1 MKSPI
6 TTVVTKKQL
15 TIIPDSLS
23 EDNEFDVK
31 VINGSNKFI
40 SFQLELTAKGLEDK
54 SDFDWYKVEPEICTK
69 NPPGSETDFHI
80 AITKPPI
87 PAYDSTID
95 LILTALSV
103 EDEKLYNSQKIRL
116 KVENPRKN
124 IDIQL
129 NSNKKFRGKP
139 GEKIEIPVTITNI
152 SPHFTDIQLELSGL
166 ENFEIQNNNLIL
178 QLRPVST
185 QTINLSCQIP
195 EQPTET
201 SYNFQ
206 IAAISQNNV
215 CQSYDEGNLE
225 ILPYGIVEFECHNA
239 VQNIPN
245 KDGEKPNLV
254 CYELEFTNHSYSR
267 QQVNVNLVGK
277 DVNKCDVYQSENI
290 PLKANDNKKP
300 ILKKYV
306 EKKRPWFGWKRQFK
320 FAVSPYLHSGSE
332 VEIKSKVDSETLT
345 LNVSPIIP
353 LFLQFLGLLSI
364 PLLILFLNYLRFPG
378 HKAPV
383 TSVRFTDIA
392 GTVISGSSDRT
403 IRRWQVNNNLLEN
416 QNGLKHE
423 DILAS
428 ESEIKKA
435 VRVIRFRP
443 KQHNQVAVGL
453 ENGEIHLWDL
463 SSGKHISRY
472 LQFKDE
478 KNRVFDLDFTNDAQT
493 LIAAYGGGQI
503 RQWNL
508 NQPGLMDFNIRL
520 QSINSKFTIST
531 LGISENSKNY
541 DLPLVIVGGRFNK
554 LAFWDWQNKNRSKD
568 ENLNEINIYHLP
580 YYDNLNEKQISGK
593 ESYITSLAIA
603 DKKELLITADNKG
616 LLKLWDLNKIRECIV
631 IHRNYKNDDDEKN
644 KLYYIPLN
652 CTRNNVLINQVAL
665 NKDSDSQ
672 TRNFPSIRSI
682 AITED
687 ESYLASAG
695 DDGYIRIW
703 KIQSRENEER
713 LCFYK
718 KQTGAKLN
726 TVDIKLKKIE
736 GKEEKELLIATGDDN
751 FKVKLYREN
760 IEKIDK
766 EVDKCKL

>member
-1 MKSPI
+1 MKSQII
-6 TTVVTKKQL
+6 TKVTKKQL
-15 TIIPDSLS
+15 TLIPDSLS

-31 VINGSNKFI
+31 VINGSNKFT
-40 SFQLELTAKGLEDK
+40 SFQIELTARGLEEK
-54 SDFDWYKVEPEICTK
+54 SDFDWYKVEPAICTK

-95 LILTALSV
+95 LILTTFSI
-103 EDEKLYNSQKIRL
+103 EDEKLSHSQKIRL
-116 KVENPRKN
+116 KVESPRKN

-129 NSNKKFRGKP
+129 PVKIFRGKP

-152 SPHFTDIQLELSGL
+152 SPHFTDIKLELSGL
-166 ENFEIQNNNLIL
+166 ENFEIPNNNLNL
-178 QLRPVST
+178 QLKPTTT
-185 QTINLSCQIP
+185 QTINVYCKIP
-195 EQPTET
+195 QQPTKT

-225 ILPYGIVEFECHNA
+225 ILSYGIVEFECHNS

-277 DVNKCDVYQSENI
+277 DVNKCDVYQSENVL
-290 PLKANDNKKP
+290 LKASDNKKA

-306 EKKRPWFGWKRQFK
+306 RRERPWFGWKRQFK
-320 FAVSPYLHSGSE
+320 FAISPYLHSGSE
-332 VEIKSKVDSETLT
+332 VEIKSQVDSETLT

-364 PLLILFLNYLRFPG
+364 PLLFLFLNYLRFPG
-378 HKAPV
+378 HTAPV
-383 TSVRFTDIA
+383 TSVRLTDIA

-403 IRRWQVNNNLLEN
+403 IRRWQVNDTLLEN

-423 DILAS
+423 DRLAS

-443 KQHNQVAVGL
+443 KHRNQVAVGL
-453 ENGEIHLWDL
+453 ENGEIQIWDL
-463 SSGKHISRY
+463 SSGKLISRY

-478 KNRVFDLDFTNDAQT
+478 KNRVFDLDFTDDAQT

-508 NQPGLMDFNIRL
+508 DKPSLMDFNIRL
-520 QSINSKFTIST
+520 RSINSKFTIST
-531 LGISENSKNY
+531 LGISENNK
-541 DLPLVIVGGRFNK
+541 LPLVVVAGRYNN
-554 LAFWDWQNKNRSKD
+554 LGFWDWQNENSIYRLSYKKSNIANKNSFQPI
-568 ENLNEINIYHLP
+568 L
-580 YYDNLNEKQISGK
+580 GK
-593 ESYITSLAIA
+593 ESYITSLIVT
-603 DKKELLITADNKG
+603 DKKNFLITADNKG
-616 LLKLWDLNKIRECIV
+616 LIKTWNLNKIRECI
-631 IHRNYKNDDDEKN
+631 
-644 KLYYIPLN
+644 
-652 CTRNNVLINQVAL
+652 INQIESDNCEPGEKIIHD
-665 NKDSDSQ
+665 NKNQ
-672 TRNFPSIRSI
+672 EFPSIRSI

-703 KIQSRENEER
+703 QIKSRQDREFS
-713 LCFYK
+713 CIYK

-726 TVDIKLKKIE
+726 TVDIKLKKVAE
-736 GKEEKELLIATGDDN
+736 KNEEEELLIATGDDN

-760 IEKIDK
+760 INQEEKK
-766 EVDKCKL
+766 VGKNANCN